1 MKPVDEIPPKTP
13 LQKKVALRKNPI
25 KFSQYLANYSL
36 KINKDLDQ
44 FWDEKDYD
52 KNGYLDKSEAL
63 VFVIELTNYF
73 EDNDRA
79 NNFSVDNFQKTFDEF
94 DEDKNGFLDKAEM
107 AVLIKKMVKRNYSQ
121 KFRQTTKQNA
131 EKTKSLMELLGGYTS
146 NFCIDLDEAWIEKD
160 TDKNGYLDK
169 EECRAF
175 FSKIKNFIIPL
186 RAQNFDDEDF
196 DELF

>member
-1 MKPVDEIPPKTP
+1 M
-13 LQKKVALRKNPI
+13 
-25 KFSQYLANYSL
+25 
-36 KINKDLDQ
+36 
-44 FWDEKDYD
+44 
-52 KNGYLDKSEAL
+52 
-63 VFVIELTNYF
+63 FVIELTNYF